1 MSAAVRSLP
10 VAGLVVALLL
20 FSAAAAS
27 EQPPAASLPRYAT
40 DAGRKADAPL
50 NVHIVCHSHDD
61 AGWLKTV
68 DQYYYGANNTIQV
81 AGVQYILDTVVQA
94 LQANPHRKFVYAEM
108 AFFTRWWA
116 QQDEDMRA
124 AVSQLVRSGQLEF
137 VNGGY
142 VQHDEATAHY
152 VGMIDQTTR
161 GHRFLQQTFG
171 AIPRVGWQIDPF
183 GHSSTQAG
191 LLSAQVG
198 FDALFFGRA
207 DYQDMEHR
215 RGRDVKAM
223 EVVWR
228 GSASLQDATV
238 FAGNLPSGNYGPP
251 PGFAYEWA
259 DPPVMDDPRLDEYN
273 VQERVDAFVAQC
285 REQAN
290 VTRGGDIMLTIGS
303 DFQFAN
309 AHLQFKNLDKLIHH
323 VNADGRVNAFYSTPA
338 RYVAAKHGYGAR
350 WPLKEDDFFPYADFP
365 HAFWTGYFTSRPT
378 SKGYVRAATSYLQGA
393 RQLEAF
399 VGLPRKEG
407 GPTTE
412 ALEEAVSLLQHH
424 DAVTGTAKQHV
435 ANDYHRRV
443 HRGLKEAQ
451 AVVTSALDALIRGK
465 YKPSGG
471 PLSGGA
477 GSSAG
482 GGALASQRRR
492 LQAAAQAQGGM
503 PNPVDAP
510 IGLEVCDWLNVT
522 ACNATV
528 RMSAAGQGVLVAA
541 YNPLGWSREVAL
553 RVPVSTAAT
562 CTWTVKG
569 PEGED
574 VAAQLVP
581 ADTITLAL
589 QQLLASINAT
599 CPTTFGDAEV
609 TFIARLPPLGYSTFF
624 LQPIADSSAGGCQ
637 QMAGTAASAAAPIW
651 PKAAPRNQQRGSKES
666 MLDNGLVRLD
676 FDTSTG
682 LLARMSVGA
691 VSARLTTSFAWYNSS
706 DGLDSEENRGQASGA
721 YIFRP
726 NGLYNITGTGKS
738 GPAWRSLWQ
747 RIRPTGSRPVA
758 RLSIVHGDTVSE
770 ARQEFGE
777 WATLVTRLYRGQSHV
792 ELEWTVG
799 PIPFE
804 DGLGR
809 EVVLLYTSDVESGD
823 EFWTDANGR
832 EMIKRVRDFRPTWKL
847 NQTEPTAGNYYP
859 LTAAMYIQDGSRQLA
874 VLTDRAQGGAS
885 LRSGQMEVMVHRR
898 TLKDDW
904 RGVAEPMNE
913 TACGCTN
920 CACPGKPRNSQFAI
934 CIVKTHP
941 AEIPSCSFPAHAAG
955 LVARGRHWLV
965 LAALEEAA
973 RPRRTLQLELDNPP
987 LLSFAPIP
995 HHIGSADKTNGRVGL
1010 RRTFS
1015 LSEGHILHNNVHLL
1029 TLKDTGSSYLVR
1041 LAHLYQAR
1049 EEDEGPGLSSPITE
1063 NLNAV
1068 LQLLQYQEVRELS
1081 LSANQLRSQMQQDR
1095 LRFEAGNS
1103 LGISTGLGL
1112 RTAASRNGTELARL
1126 RAGAH
1131 LIDCREDC
1139 VSGQLLITLQ
1149 PMEIRTF
1156 ELLYRPY

>member
-1 MSAAVRSLP
+1 MSATARSLAVTG
-10 VAGLVVALLL
+10 VAAALLL
-20 FSAAAAS
+20 LAAATASKEPSAALT
-27 EQPPAASLPRYAT
+27 PPKRYAT
-40 DAGRKADAPL
+40 GAGRVADAPL
-50 NVHIVCHSHDD
+50 NVHVVCHSHDD

-108 AFFTRWWA
+108 AFFMRWWA

-124 AVSQLVRSGQLEF
+124 VVSQLVRNGQLEF

-152 VGMIDQTTR
+152 VAQIDQTTR

-191 LLSAQVG
+191 LLSAHVG

-223 EVVWR
+223 EVLWR
-228 GSASLQDATV
+228 GSGSLQDATV
-238 FAGNLPSGNYGPP
+238 FTGNLPSGNYGPP

-259 DPPVMDDPRLDEYN
+259 DPPIMDDPRLDEYN
-273 VQERVDAFVAQC
+273 VQERVDAFVARC
-285 REQAN
+285 REQAG

-338 RYVAAKHGYGAR
+338 QYVAAKHGYGAR

-365 HAFWTGYFTSRPT
+365 HAFWTGYFTSRPA
-378 SKGYVRAATSYLQGA
+378 SKGYIRAATSYLQGA

-399 VGLPRKEG
+399 IGLPGKEG

-424 DAVTGTAKQHV
+424 DAITGTAKQHV
-435 ANDYHRRV
+435 ANDYHRRL

-451 AVVTSALDALIRGK
+451 AVVTSALEALIRGK
-465 YKPSGG
+465 YQPGG
-471 PLSGGA
+471 GGGPGAPLSGGLN
-477 GSSAG
+477 GSADSA
-482 GGALASQRRR
+482 ALANQRRR
-492 LQAAAQAQGGM
+492 LQRAEGGG

-522 ACNATV
+522 ACNTTV
-528 RMSAAGQGVLVAA
+528 RLSAAGQGILVTA
-541 YNPLGWSREVAL
+541 YNPLGWSRQVAL
-553 RVPVSTAAT
+553 RVPVSTDADCAWKVT
-562 CTWTVKG
+562 G
-569 PEGED
+569 PEGEE

-581 ADTITLAL
+581 AAPATLAL
-589 QQLLASINAT
+589 QDLLASVNAT
-599 CPTTFGDAEV
+599 CPATFGDAEV
-609 TFIARLPPLGYSTFF
+609 TFIAQLPPLGYSTFF
-624 LQPIADSSAGGCQ
+624 MQP
-637 QMAGTAASAAAPIW
+637 AAEPSAAGRQGRASHAVTP
-651 PKAAPRNQQRGSKES
+651 AAATVRPPVQHSKQPGSQDEAV
-666 MLDNGLVRLD
+666 LDNGLVRLE
-676 FDTSTG
+676 FDASTG
-682 LLARMSVGA
+682 LLARMRVGA
-691 VSARLTTSFAWYNSS
+691 TSARLAVSFAWYNSS
-706 DGLDSEENRGQASGA
+706 DGLDSQENRGQASGA

-726 NGLYNITGTGKS
+726 NGLYNITS
-738 GPAWRSLWQ
+738 GDDSSSSPAWRSLWQ
-747 RIRPTGSRPVA
+747 RLWPAAAVGSKPVA

-777 WATLVTRLYRGQSHV
+777 WATLVTRLHRGQSHA

-809 EVVLLYTSDVESGD
+809 EVVLLYTSDLESGD
-823 EFWTDANGR
+823 KFWTDANGR
-832 EMIKRVRDFRPTWKL
+832 EMIKRTRDFRPTWKL
-847 NQTEPTAGNYYP
+847 NQTEAAAGNYYP
-859 LTAAMYIQDGSRQLA
+859 LTAAMYIQDGSRQLT

-885 LRSGQMEVMVHRR
+885 LHSGQMEVMVHRR

-904 RGVAEPMNE
+904 RGVAEPLNE
-913 TACGCTN
+913 TACGCTE
-920 CACPGKPRNSQFAI
+920 CDCP
-934 CIVKTHP
+934 
-941 AEIPSCSFPAHAAG
+941 G

-965 LAALEEAA
+965 LAPREEAA
-973 RPRRTLQLELDNPP
+973 RPRRTLQQELDIPP
-987 LLSFAPIP
+987 LLAFAPIP
-995 HHIGSADKTNGRVGL
+995 HQIGSTDDPNGRVGL
-1010 RRTFS
+1010 RRSFS
-1015 LSEGHILHNNVHLL
+1015 LSEGHILHSNVHLV
-1029 TLKDTGSSYLVR
+1029 TLQDTGSSYLVR
-1041 LAHLYQAR
+1041 LAHLYQ
-1049 EEDEGPGLSSPITE
+1049 EGEDPNLSCPITE

-1068 LQLLQYQEVRELS
+1068 LKLLRYDEVRELS
-1081 LSANQLRSQMQQDR
+1081 LSANQLKSDMQHGR
-1095 LRFEAGNS
+1095 LHFKAGDSLGSSVGWGGGSNDLGLLLEAGCIDAK
-1103 LGISTGLGL
+1103 L
-1112 RTAASRNGTELARL
+1112 ERL
-1126 RAGAH
+1126 HAGAKP
-1131 LIDCREDC
+1131 INCRENC
-1139 VSGQLLITLQ
+1139 ANSQLITLQ
-1149 PMEIRTF
+1149 PMEVRTF
-1156 ELLYRPY
+1156 ELQYRPY